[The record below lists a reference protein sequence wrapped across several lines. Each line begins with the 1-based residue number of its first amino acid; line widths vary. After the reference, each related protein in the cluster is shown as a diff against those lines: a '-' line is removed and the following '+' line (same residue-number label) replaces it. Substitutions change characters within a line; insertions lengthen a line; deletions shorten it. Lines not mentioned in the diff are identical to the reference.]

1 MFPCRPCLVAHHHR
15 CSQGWVAEL
24 FSSSLPFWALW
35 PSERSDLS
43 WVALSSWEPVQLLL
57 VFLPLLMYLGFLEF
71 LACFASKAQQVV
83 LQAYFAMKAQV
94 LQAYFA
100 PKAQVLQ
107 EQVLFLLQ
115 QLVILEQEL
124 RLRREL

>member
-1 MFPCRPCLVAHHHR
+1 M
-15 CSQGWVAEL
+15 
-24 FSSSLPFWALW
+24 
-35 PSERSDLS
+35 
-43 WVALSSWEPVQLLL
+43 
-57 VFLPLLMYLGFLEF
+57 
-71 LACFASKAQQVV
+71 V